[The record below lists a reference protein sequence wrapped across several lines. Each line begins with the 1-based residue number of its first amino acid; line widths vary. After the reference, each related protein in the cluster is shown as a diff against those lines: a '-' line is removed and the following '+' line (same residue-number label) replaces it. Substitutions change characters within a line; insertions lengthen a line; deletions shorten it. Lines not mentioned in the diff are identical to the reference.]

1 MELFVV
7 VVKLFDVDVVGWQR
21 DTRVILS
28 LVIEQCYVP
37 QYADYWSVF
46 EEMLVEVGL
55 HLDTSFVGS
64 LLGSTQR
71 GQGYQGLVLLGG
83 IERWRVR

>member
-1 MELFVV
+1 MLCTPMRG
-7 VVKLFDVDVVGWQR
+7 L
-21 DTRVILS
+21 
-28 LVIEQCYVP
+28 LVR
-37 QYADYWSVF
+37 VF

>member
-1 MELFVV
+1 MRGL
-7 VVKLFDVDVVGWQR
+7 
-21 DTRVILS
+21 
-28 LVIEQCYVP
+28 LVR
-37 QYADYWSVF
+37 VF